1 MTSSTQ
7 VKAVTPSD
15 QDELLAEDEVDIVA
29 QEAQEVAPG
38 VVGDRAATD
47 GTHRSMEAAWRKAA
61 SLFEADEVV
70 SAPATGFNKGGL
82 LVEWC
87 GLQGFVPASQ
97 LLGLRQLHVEEERL
111 RQLQARQHETL
122 VLKIIEVDRSANR
135 LIFSERASEVP
146 ASTRES
152 LLQDLAAGDVRSG
165 VVTNLADFGAFVD
178 LGGVEGLIHISQ
190 LSWRRLTHP
199 SDVVRPGQTVHVL
212 VLEVDAEQGRVA
224 LSRKQLQTD
233 PWINVEER
241 YRPGQIIE
249 GRVTN
254 VVDFG
259 AFVLLEEGLEG
270 LIHVSEM
277 ADAPPEHPTMVLSK
291 GDSVRVRVLHVS
303 EQERRLALSLRN
315 VSPA

>member
-7 VKAVTPSD
+7 VKATTPSD
-15 QDELLAEDEVDIVA
+15 QDELLAEDEVDVVT
-29 QEAQEVAPG
+29 QEALEGAP
-38 VVGDRAATD
+38 AATED
-47 GTHRSMEAAWRKAA
+47 GTGLDGTGLSPDAAWHKAA
-61 SLFEADEVV
+61 SMFRADEVV
-70 SAPATGFNKGGL
+70 TASAIGYNKGGL

-111 RQLQARQHETL
+111 RQLQARQQESL
-122 VLKIIEVDRSANR
+122 VLKIIEVDRGANR

-146 ASTRES
+146 ASARES
-152 LLQDLAAGDVRSG
+152 LLQDLATGDVRSG

-199 SDVVRPGQTVHVL
+199 SDVVRPGQKVRVL

-224 LSRKQLQTD
+224 LSRKQLQAD
-233 PWINVEER
+233 PWIDVEER
-241 YRPGQIIE
+241 YRAGQIVS
-249 GRVTN
+249 GSVTN

-270 LIHVSEM
+270 LIHVSEVS
-277 ADAPPEHPTMVLSK
+277 DAPPEHPKQVLGK
-291 GDSVRVRVLHVS
+291 GDSVRVRV
-303 EQERRLALSLRN
+303 
-315 VSPA
+315 